1 MARMNRTSKTPN
13 SLHKSIRVFLSIT
26 AALISLMFSPPAQA
40 ELREVPFISVMAA
53 SSLTVPLTELARL
66 YSITSG
72 ITVNVTY
79 DSSIELANQLE
90 KGDRTDIF
98 ISSSLPPINILKKKE
113 LVDMRSI
120 SEIATNKLA
129 LIAANENGLAHSI
142 NMDIS
147 IRQMLL
153 IISNRAMLIIGDP
166 DATPLGLYT
175 REMMLNLGLWDR
187 IGPMTIRAE
196 TSRIAL
202 YLISQGKSLGITYYS
217 DAVGSKETN
226 IVAVIPPKFYSAI
239 IYRAVAFEGKN
250 KPFATQFIHFLT
262 SPQAKE
268 IFKRYGFGV
277 KEKG

>member
-1 MARMNRTSKTPN
+1 M
-13 SLHKSIRVFLSIT
+13 SLHRSISALLSIT
-26 AALISLMFSPPAQA
+26 IILISLFFSPPAQA

-53 SSLTVPLTELARL
+53 SSLAVPLTELARL

-79 DSSIELANQLE
+79 DSSIELANQIE

-98 ISSSLPPINILKKKE
+98 ISSSLSPITVLRKKE

-129 LIAANENGLAHSI
+129 LIASNDNVLVHSLSA
-142 NMDIS
+142 DIP
-147 IRQMLL
+147 IRQMLF
-153 IISNRAMLIIGDP
+153 IISNRAMLVIGDP

-175 REMMLNLGLWDR
+175 REMMLNLGMWER
-187 IGPMTIRAE
+187 VGPMTIRAE

-217 DAVGSKETN
+217 DAVGSKETS
-226 IVAVIPPKFYSAI
+226 IITVIPPKFYTPI
-239 IYRAVAFEGKN
+239 IYRAVALEGKN
-250 KPFATQFIHFLT
+250 KPFATQFINFLT

-268 IFKRYGFGV
+268 IFKRYGFEV
-277 KEKG
+277 K